1 MRVYVNVNSYSIII
15 PTILEVMIYSA
26 FDRALS
32 HAKKH
37 FAESRT
43 VHVFWTF
50 GYFRLW
56 FGYIRRRRPMTPA
69 ACARDGP

>member
-1 MRVYVNVNSYSIII
+1 
-15 PTILEVMIYSA
+15 MIYSA
-26 FDRALS
+26 FDRAPS